1 MFDYI
6 SKQNVY
12 IQTCFGT
19 LFTWGMTAIGAAMIF
34 LLPLKAQKT
43 KNLLD
48 SSLGFA
54 AGVMIAASYWSL
66 LSPALDKSEKA
77 RLVKLNETEVENLN
91 LFDKTMI
98 VVPVAVG
105 FALGAAFVALAGTY
119 LNTDINSI
127 TPQKSSKN
135 PKTKND
141 NISTNSTGNY
151 QIDFLRQ
158 RKPTKRLENL
168 EEKENLKIGSETS
181 SEEQFLTKESWQR
194 MLALIIAITVHNIP
208 EGMAVGV
215 GFGNDN
221 FNNACNLA
229 IGIGIQNF
237 PEGLAVSLPL
247 AASGYPKFKAFLWG
261 QFSGLVEPVFGLLG
275 VVMVGFFNSL
285 LPYALGFAA
294 GAMIY
299 VVMDDIVP
307 DACSRENAPLASKW
321 SIVGFIIMMSLDVIL
336 G

>member
-1 MFDYI
+1 MYEYVK
-6 SKQNVY
+6 SKNVY

-19 LFTWGMTAIGAAMIF
+19 LFTWGMTAVGAAMIY

-48 SSLGFA
+48 ASLGFA

-66 LSPALDKSEKA
+66 LGPALDKSEEA
-77 RLVKLNETEVENLN
+77 RLQQLNVTSSEDLG
-91 LFDKTMI
+91 LWQKTLI

-105 FALGAAFVALAGTY
+105 FALGAAFVAFA
-119 LNTDINSI
+119 
-127 TPQKSSKN
+127 
-135 PKTKND
+135 
-141 NISTNSTGNY
+141 GNY

-158 RKPTKRLENL
+158 RKPIKRVDDL
-168 EEKENLKIGSETS
+168 EEKDKLKMGSES
-181 SEEQFLTKESWQR
+181 SSDDQMLTKESWQR

-221 FNNACNLA
+221 FSNAVNLA
-229 IGIGIQNF
+229 VGIGIQNF

-275 VVMVGFFNSL
+275 VAMVGFFEFCCRMLWVL
-285 LPYALGFAA
+285 LLEP
-294 GAMIY
+294 
-299 VVMDDIVP
+299 
-307 DACSRENAPLASKW
+307 
-321 SIVGFIIMMSLDVIL
+321 
-336 G
+336 